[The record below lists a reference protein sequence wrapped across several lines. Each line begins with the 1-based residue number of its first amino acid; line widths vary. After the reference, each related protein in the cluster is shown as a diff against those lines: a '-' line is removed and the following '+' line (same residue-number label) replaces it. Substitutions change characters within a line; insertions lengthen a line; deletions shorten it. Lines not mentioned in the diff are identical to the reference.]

1 MPKTT
6 HPRRGSI
13 QFTPRSRARS
23 PIPHVKLWVPKEGSK
38 ILGFSGYKVGS
49 TQAVIIENRPKNPVT
64 GKERRLQAT
73 VIEVPPVKVVGYRVY
88 SQDFRKSLG
97 EVWAEVLPKELGR
110 RLNNPKKTK
119 DPEPKV
125 SGSIRM
131 IVCTQPHLAGFG
143 KKIPEIMEVGI
154 AGTPEQ
160 QLAFA
165 KEMLGKEI
173 KAKDVLKAGDY
184 LDVFSVTKGKG
195 FQGPVKR
202 HGVVLQPPK
211 TKRSR
216 RKPAN
221 IGGWRPKHTLWQ
233 VPMGG
238 QMGYNQRCEFNKRI
252 LSMAENGIVT
262 KDGWKHYGQ
271 IRSDYMLLLGSVG
284 GPSKRLIRFR
294 FASRPPHIKSFDIP
308 SVASTGMRVGEEA
321 AKKQ

>member
-23 PIPHVKLWVPKEGSK
+23 PIPHIKFWVPKEGSK

-49 TQAVIIENRPKNPVT
+49 TQAVIVENRPKNPVT

-73 VIEVPPVKVVGYRVY
+73 VIEVPPLKVVGYKVY
-88 SQDFRKSLG
+88 SQDFGKSLG
-97 EVWAEVLPKELGR
+97 EVWAESLPKELGR

-119 DPEPKV
+119 ESELKV
-125 SGSIRM
+125 SGPVRL

-154 AGTPEQ
+154 AGNPEQ
-160 QLAFA
+160 QLALA

-202 HGVVLQPPK
+202 HGVVLQSIK
-211 TKRSR
+211 SKRSR

-221 IGGWRPKHTLWQ
+221 IGGWRPKHTLWT
-233 VPMGG
+233 VPMAG
-238 QMGYNQRCEFNKRI
+238 QMGYNQRCEFNKRV
-252 LSMAENGIVT
+252 LSMAEGGIRT
-262 KDGWKHYGQ
+262 KSGWKHYGQ
-271 IRSDYMLLLGSVG
+271 IRGDYLLLLGSVG
-284 GPSKRLIRFR
+284 GPSKRLIRLR
-294 FASRPPHIKSFDIP
+294 FASRPPFKSFDIP
-308 SVASTGMRVGEEA
+308 SVTSTGMMIVEEA
-321 AKKQ
+321 TTKKQ